1 MKKITKKLNDII
13 AKDVE
18 KVEEGKVNWD
28 KEFIFYSILFL
39 AMAMFDKIGLD
50 SNISSLLIDFVCIGF
65 VTISLIKRK
74 HINNKRSCVRIFA
87 YSFCGYFGLKTV
99 FDLIFKL
106 VHISNSIIR
115 ILLAGLMIFLFIKAI
130 IQIKVSDK

>member
-39 AMAMFDKIGLD
+39 VMVMFNKIGLD

-65 VTISLIKRK
+65 VTISLIKSK
-74 HINNKRSCVRIFA
+74 HINNKRGCICIFA
-87 YSFCGYFGLKTV
+87 YSFCGYLVLKIILRL
-99 FDLIFKL
+99 FFKF
-106 VHISNSIIR
+106 VHIPNLIIR
-115 ILLAGLMIFLFIKAI
+115 ILLAGLMIFLFIRAI
-130 IQIKVSDK
+130 IQRNI